1 MAGINLSQS
10 VVEKQV
16 QEPVNKNRGIGM
28 MLGLFVLTLLVWG
41 GVAAGEAYY
50 TKQAEARNALMES
63 KKLEL
68 SGPGVSAVADAAAR
82 LSLVDA
88 GVASRIHPQAI
99 LTALESAILPSIRLE
114 EFTYEDAT
122 GMVQIT
128 GIAPGYKEVAQQIMA
143 LKTSAR
149 FSSTEVVSLGHEEGS
164 TGVSFSIESHWAEKQ

>member
-16 QEPVNKNRGIGM
+16 QEPVSKNRGIGM
-28 MLGLFVLTLLVWG
+28 MLGLFVLTLAVWG
-41 GVAAGEAYY
+41 GVVAGEAYY
-50 TKQAEARNALMES
+50 TKQVAARNALMES

-68 SGPGVSAVADAAAR
+68 SGPAVSGVADVAAR

-99 LTALESAILPSIRLE
+99 LTALESAVLPSIRLE
-114 EFTYEDAT
+114 EFAYDDAT

-149 FSSTEVVSLGHEEGS
+149 FSSTEVISLSHKEGS
-164 TGVSFSIESHWAEKQ
+164 VGVSFLIESHWAEKQ

>member
-16 QEPVNKNRGIGM
+16 QEPVNKNRGVVM
-28 MLGLFVLTLLVWG
+28 MLGLFALTMLVWG

-68 SGPGVSAVADAAAR
+68 SGPAVSAVADAAAR
-82 LSLVDA
+82 LSLIDT
-88 GVASRIHPQAI
+88 GMTSRIHPQAI
-99 LTALESAILPSIRLE
+99 LTALESAMLPSIRLKA
-114 EFTYEDAT
+114 FAYDDAT

-149 FSSTEVVSLGHEEGS
+149 FSSTEVMSLGHEEGAA
-164 TGVSFSIESHWAEKQ
+164 GVLFMLESHWAEKQ

>member
-16 QEPVNKNRGIGM
+16 QEPVNKNQGVIM
-28 MLGLFVLTLLVWG
+28 MLGLFALTMLVWG
-41 GVAAGEAYY
+41 GVTAGEAYY

-68 SGPGVSAVADAAAR
+68 SGPAVSAVADAAAR
-82 LSLVDA
+82 LSLIDA
-88 GVASRIHPQAI
+88 GMASRIHPQAI

-114 EFTYEDAT
+114 VFAYDDAT

-128 GIAPGYKEVAQQIMA
+128 GVAPGYKEVAQQIMA

-149 FSSTEVVSLGHEEGS
+149 FSSTEVLSLEHKEG
-164 TGVSFSIESHWAEKQ
+164 TAEVKFLIESHWAEKQ